1 MKQAIT
7 TLFETLG
14 GAPAIRVVITDFY
27 TRVLA
32 DNNLKGF
39 FKNTDMD
46 RQTEQ
51 QIAFV
56 TMALDGPNEY
66 NGRPMKEAHEGMGI
80 TEFHFDE
87 VAGHL
92 VAALKQAGVSDE
104 LVGEVVARVAPL
116 KDVIVN
122 A

>member
-14 GAPAIRVVITDFY
+14 GAPAIRAVVTDFY

-32 DNNLKGF
+32 DDNLKGF

-46 RQTEQ
+46 RQREQ

-80 TEFHFDE
+80 TEFHFDQ

-92 VAALKQAGVSDE
+92 VDALKNAGVSDE

-116 KDVIVN
+116 KSVIVN